1 VRALWFGTYDRAH
14 PRNAQAISAL
24 RRAGVE
30 VTERN
35 ARVREGRGP
44 LAALRVVV
52 AETRLMVPRRKA
64 FDVVVVGYPGHFDV
78 PQARSL
84 AGRKPLVFLPRVSL
98 VRELVDR
105 RGRFRRRSIA
115 ARVLA
120 AVDVRALKMADLVVA
135 DSDAAAD
142 VLAHVADLPRERV
155 ATVFTGAEERVFGED
170 WTPVYPFGVLHVAG
184 AGASLA
190 TLFTAAELVPELPFR
205 VVAAKRADAP
215 ANVEWA
221 ATGYDDL
228 GLAFAHAGIAVGGLD
243 AAPEIPDAAFQALAT
258 GTPLVTADT
267 PAAREL
273 LVDGET
279 ALLVRPDDP
288 QALADALRQL
298 AADRELLS
306 QLSANG
312 RRLYAERASEAVLG
326 AQWRAL
332 LEHQTGIV

>member
-1 VRALWFGTYDRAH
+1 
-14 PRNAQAISAL
+14 
-24 RRAGVE
+24 
-30 VTERN
+30 
-35 ARVREGRGP
+35 
-44 LAALRVVV
+44 
-52 AETRLMVPRRKA
+52 
-64 FDVVVVGYPGHFDV
+64 
-78 PQARSL
+78 
-84 AGRKPLVFLPRVSL
+84 
-98 VRELVDR
+98 
-105 RGRFRRRSIA
+105 
-115 ARVLA
+115 
-120 AVDVRALKMADLVVA
+120 
-135 DSDAAAD
+135 
-142 VLAHVADLPRERV
+142 
-155 ATVFTGAEERVFGED
+155 
-170 WTPVYPFGVLHVAG
+170 VYPFGVLHVAG